1 MTPMSHPIPYPS
13 FVTGAPTAY
22 MIPSMLPSIPS
33 VMAALPTHVA
43 AYTTGYAPFY
53 SLSMQS
59 LQPSDA
65 GVGRSLLKFPT
76 LLNLICIKRPI
87 FQGNI
92 VKGSIIL
99 SIFTEFSH

>member
-22 MIPSMLPSIPS
+22 MIPSMLPS

-65 GVGRSLLKFPT
+65 GVGRWLHKFPA
-76 LLNLICIKRPI
+76 LLNLICIMRADFSRKYY
-87 FQGNI
+87 
-92 VKGSIIL
+92 KE
-99 SIFTEFSH
+99 FT